1 MTIPS
6 MVRRIVSDS
15 DFDSDEENNGT
26 EALRIPGNEV
36 AMPADS
42 SFSDEETPRSPR
54 RIVQPQGE
62 DHGTYDYNSDIYT
75 EESSLGSFIVYSDE
89 EAYENESI
97 ENSGMSFTSS
107 LTR

>member
-1 MTIPS
+1 

-15 DFDSDEENNGT
+15 DFDSDEENDGT

-36 AMPADS
+36 AIREGS
-42 SFSDEETPRSPR
+42 SFSDQETPRSPR
-54 RIVQPQGE
+54 RIVPPKKGRSE

-75 EESSLGSFIVYSDE
+75 EESSLGSFIVYSDK
-89 EAYENESI
+89 EAHQNESI